1 MAQMSHYIRGTTGQM
16 RVILKSANTKIF
28 RALLSIASAALLI
41 RVMGMFNQVV
51 ITARFGEGAAM
62 DAYFVASA
70 LPIMLA
76 QLLGS
81 AIEASVIPVFARVR
95 TREKAEQASI
105 LFSTILN
112 LLLIGAALL
121 TVMLFLFRGQVIR
134 LSAPALDPLRL
145 AMASS
150 LTPIIYPVLLLMTV
164 IGFLECILNTEGQF
178 GWPSY
183 TGLLVPVTT
192 AIFVIFLGKSQ
203 GVVMLCIGMVVG
215 LCLQLGAFIVRVRR
229 TKIVY
234 RPIIDLRNA
243 AIGSILIAAW
253 PAFLGG
259 LISSASP
266 FIDQIFASFLST
278 GSISTLNYA
287 LKLISVPIGVIFIS
301 VGRAALPYLSQ
312 QAAMNDLKA
321 FRKTM
326 HFYVW
331 IVGIGTTVMSVLMLV
346 LAHPLVQLL
355 FQHGAFTAEDTNR
368 TAMTFTGF
376 VLGLVPM
383 SFSFLAVRAFSAL
396 GKTRILLFISIYN
409 IIANA
414 ILDYIFARLWQSEG
428 IALATSAVYFGAMF
442 ILFFL
447 LSRTIGRIN
456 IFSPPPEILSFL
468 KKLNLFPGLGRFML
482 RIGIV
487 IAVFSAAIIGILMN
501 DLYTLRIS
509 LGSLVMLAF
518 LRYRY
523 ALLITWM
530 LFDVFIGST
539 LSIFN
544 GNNFDTAL
552 TVPTLLLMAVVPIA
566 PAFKRLPALGVLLLY
581 FLWIFAGIGVSQIGT
596 SAFLTIWTL
605 LVHYVAG
612 CVLLI
617 SVLTTWPRILGL
629 IDAIL
634 LVSLFVALFGIYGF
648 FTHQNGIFD
657 PGTSVFLILSVFSAP
672 PSLALFLSM
681 GIPLMMY
688 RTFTLQGS
696 LRVAGSLGVLV
707 LLVALALTFTR
718 SAYISLPVS
727 IIIMIFFLPSRKMKA
742 GLLGSIFL
750 LSIIVV
756 LLATVG
762 NVPLFQRFFNQ
773 DILTLNNRTYLW
785 QALLDHFDATKL
797 LGNGLEASNILLT
810 QLQIGYHGVFG
821 TAPQNLMLSTLYD
834 HGIIGV
840 ILLCVVFL
848 TLFVNLLRGIRRAT
862 REHRLLLAAAMAVF
876 VTMIIQSFDSEDLW
890 NQGICLYFW
899 VIMTLPFV
907 LYWPVE
913 QVSEVEDDVADRP
926 TLPKIPTAIE
936 QEQAS
941 IPTMSGAGR
950 PGRHI
955 IHSKEITYGG

>member
-1 MAQMSHYIRGTTGQM
+1 MSQMSHYIRGTTGQM

-51 ITARFGEGAAM
+51 ITARFGEGGAM

-121 TVMLFLFRGQVIR
+121 TVLLFLFRGQVIR

-287 LKLISVPIGVIFIS
+287 LKLISVIFIS

-355 FQHGAFTAEDTNR
+355 FQHGAFTADDTNR
-368 TAMTFTGF
+368 TAVTFMGF
-376 VLGLVPM
+376 VLGLVP
-383 SFSFLAVRAFSAL
+383 RAFSAL
-396 GKTRILLFISIYN
+396 GKTRVLLFISIYN

-456 IFSPPPEILSFL
+456 IFSPPPEILAFL

-482 RIGIV
+482 RIGIA
-487 IAVFSAAIIGILMN
+487 IAVFSAGIIGILMN
-501 DLYTLRIS
+501 DLYMLRIS

-523 ALLITWM
+523 ALLITCM

-581 FLWIFAGIGVSQIGT
+581 LLWVFAGIGVSQIGT
-596 SAFLTIWTL
+596 SAFLTIWML
-605 LVHYVAG
+605 RVNYVAM

-617 SVLTTWPRILGL
+617 SVVTTRRRMLGL

-634 LVSLFVALFGIYGF
+634 LVALFVALFGIYGF

-657 PGTSVFLILSVFSAP
+657 PITSVFRIFSVFSAS

-718 SAYISLPVS
+718 SAYISVPVS

-773 DILTLNNRTYLW
+773 DILTFNNRTYLW
-785 QALLDHFDATKL
+785 QALLDHFDATNL
-797 LGNGLEASNILLT
+797 LGNGLQASNILLT
-810 QLQIGYHGVFG
+810 RLRIGYHGVFG

-862 REHRLLLAAAMAVF
+862 REHRLLFAAAMAVF

-913 QVSEVEDDVADRP
+913 QVAEVEDDVADRP
-926 TLPKIPTAIE
+926 TLPKIPTAIGR
-936 QEQAS
+936 EQAS
-941 IPTMSGAGR
+941 IPTMPGAGR
-950 PGRHI
+950 PGRPI

>member
-1 MAQMSHYIRGTTGQM
+1 MSQMSHYIRGTTGQM

-121 TVMLFLFRGQVIR
+121 TVLLFLFRGQVIR

-355 FQHGAFTAEDTNR
+355 FQHGAFTADDTNR
-368 TAMTFTGF
+368 TAVTFMGF

-383 SFSFLAVRAFSAL
+383 SFSFLVARAFSAL
-396 GKTRILLFISIYN
+396 GKTRVLLFISIYN

-447 LSRTIGRIN
+447 LSRTIGRI
-456 IFSPPPEILSFL
+456 
-468 KKLNLFPGLGRFML
+468 
-482 RIGIV
+482 
-487 IAVFSAAIIGILMN
+487 
-501 DLYTLRIS
+501 
-509 LGSLVMLAF
+509 
-518 LRYRY
+518 
-523 ALLITWM
+523 
-530 LFDVFIGST
+530 
-539 LSIFN
+539 SIFN

-552 TVPTLLLMAVVPIA
+552 TVPTLILMAVVPIA

-581 FLWIFAGIGVSQIGT
+581 LLWVFAGIGVSQIGT
-596 SAFLTIWTL
+596 SAFLTIWML
-605 LVHYVAG
+605 RVNYVAM

-617 SVLTTWPRILGL
+617 SVVTTRRRMLGL

-634 LVSLFVALFGIYGF
+634 LVALFVALFGIYGF

-657 PGTSVFLILSVFSAP
+657 PITSVFRIFSVFSAS

-718 SAYISLPVS
+718 SAYISVPVS

-742 GLLGSIFL
+742 GLLGSI
-750 LSIIVV
+750 
-756 LLATVG
+756 
-762 NVPLFQRFFNQ
+762 
-773 DILTLNNRTYLW
+773 
-785 QALLDHFDATKL
+785 
-797 LGNGLEASNILLT
+797 
-810 QLQIGYHGVFG
+810 
-821 TAPQNLMLSTLYD
+821 
-834 HGIIGV
+834 
-840 ILLCVVFL
+840 LC
-848 TLFVNLLRGIRRAT
+848 
-862 REHRLLLAAAMAVF
+862 
-876 VTMIIQSFDSEDLW
+876 
-890 NQGICLYFW
+890 
-899 VIMTLPFV
+899 
-907 LYWPVE
+907 
-913 QVSEVEDDVADRP
+913 
-926 TLPKIPTAIE
+926 
-936 QEQAS
+936 
-941 IPTMSGAGR
+941 
-950 PGRHI
+950 
-955 IHSKEITYGG
+955 

>member
-1 MAQMSHYIRGTTGQM
+1 MSQMSHYIRGTTGQM

-70 LPIMLA
+70 LPIMIA
-76 QLLGS
+76 QLFGS

-234 RPIIDLRNA
+234 RPIIDLRNP

-355 FQHGAFTAEDTNR
+355 FQHGAFTADDTTR
-368 TAMTFTGF
+368 TAVTFMGF

-383 SFSFLAVRAFSAL
+383 
-396 GKTRILLFISIYN
+396 
-409 IIANA
+409 
-414 ILDYIFARLWQSEG
+414 
-428 IALATSAVYFGAMF
+428 
-442 ILFFL
+442 
-447 LSRTIGRIN
+447 
-456 IFSPPPEILSFL
+456 
-468 KKLNLFPGLGRFML
+468 
-482 RIGIV
+482 
-487 IAVFSAAIIGILMN
+487 
-501 DLYTLRIS
+501 
-509 LGSLVMLAF
+509 
-518 LRYRY
+518 
-523 ALLITWM
+523 
-530 LFDVFIGST
+530 
-539 LSIFN
+539 
-544 GNNFDTAL
+544 
-552 TVPTLLLMAVVPIA
+552 
-566 PAFKRLPALGVLLLY
+566 
-581 FLWIFAGIGVSQIGT
+581 
-596 SAFLTIWTL
+596 
-605 LVHYVAG
+605 
-612 CVLLI
+612 
-617 SVLTTWPRILGL
+617 
-629 IDAIL
+629 
-634 LVSLFVALFGIYGF
+634 
-648 FTHQNGIFD
+648 
-657 PGTSVFLILSVFSAP
+657 
-672 PSLALFLSM
+672 
-681 GIPLMMY
+681 
-688 RTFTLQGS
+688 
-696 LRVAGSLGVLV
+696 
-707 LLVALALTFTR
+707 
-718 SAYISLPVS
+718 
-727 IIIMIFFLPSRKMKA
+727 
-742 GLLGSIFL
+742 
-750 LSIIVV
+750 
-756 LLATVG
+756 
-762 NVPLFQRFFNQ
+762 
-773 DILTLNNRTYLW
+773 
-785 QALLDHFDATKL
+785 
-797 LGNGLEASNILLT
+797 
-810 QLQIGYHGVFG
+810 
-821 TAPQNLMLSTLYD
+821 
-834 HGIIGV
+834 
-840 ILLCVVFL
+840 
-848 TLFVNLLRGIRRAT
+848 
-862 REHRLLLAAAMAVF
+862 
-876 VTMIIQSFDSEDLW
+876 
-890 NQGICLYFW
+890 
-899 VIMTLPFV
+899 
-907 LYWPVE
+907 
-913 QVSEVEDDVADRP
+913 
-926 TLPKIPTAIE
+926 
-936 QEQAS
+936 
-941 IPTMSGAGR
+941 
-950 PGRHI
+950 
-955 IHSKEITYGG
+955 